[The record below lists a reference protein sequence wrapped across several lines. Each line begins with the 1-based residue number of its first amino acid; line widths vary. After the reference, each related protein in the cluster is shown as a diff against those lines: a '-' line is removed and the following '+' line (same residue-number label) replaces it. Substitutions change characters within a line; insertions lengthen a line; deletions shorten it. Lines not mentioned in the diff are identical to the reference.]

1 MLITP
6 ETKVAALLDQYPQL
20 EDVLISM
27 APPFKKL
34 RNPFLRRTVAKVA
47 SLRQAAA
54 VGKLAVADLVNKL
67 RAEVGQPPMT
77 EAGEQADSYFGP
89 RPEWAAADKV
99 VESIDERE
107 TDQNVMPLNPL
118 IRRASKMADGE
129 ILELVTTFLPAPGI
143 DLMRNKGYLA
153 WSMEDG
159 ELVKTYF
166 AKEDGPPPPRPPMKR
181 D

>member
-6 ETKVAALLDQYPQL
+6 KTKVAALLDRYPEL
-20 EDVLISM
+20 EDLLVSM

-34 RNPFLRRTVAKVA
+34 RNPFLRKTVAKVA

-54 VGKLAVADLVNKL
+54 VGKLPVAELVNRL
-67 RAEVGQPPMT
+67 RAEVGQPPIV
-77 EAGEQADSYFGP
+77 EGCEDADNYFGP
-89 RPEWAAADKV
+89 RPGWAAPDRV
-99 VESIDERE
+99 VDSIDERK
-107 TDQNVMPLNPL
+107 TDQNVMPLNPV

-153 WSMEDG
+153 WSTDDG

-166 AKEDGPPPPRPPMKR
+166 AKDSAPVETE
-181 D
+181 